1 MYFVRKAG
9 FYAVA
14 LWAALTLNF
23 LIPRLL
29 PGNPVDI
36 LLAKLQQRG
45 GTITPETRRAYELL
59 LGGDTSQPLIAQYG
73 SYLVNVFRGDLGV
86 SVSYFPAPVSE
97 VIGGSLP
104 WTIVLVGLSTIV
116 AAVIGVTLRPSGR
129 RESIVEFADR
139 VRVLP
144 QVIQVFFLGGDDDFL
159 LHIAVS
165 DSSEMREFVLEHLSA
180 QSSVASTRTSI
191 VFDYHRNSV
200 AASFR

>member
-1 MYFVRKAG
+1 MD
-9 FYAVA
+9 AVEEASSPNSLRAPA
-14 LWAALTLNF
+14 LDAVDQR
-23 LIPRLL
+23 IVRLL
-29 PGNPVDI
+29 SADGRMTNAE
-36 LLAKLQQRG
+36 LAG
-45 GTITPETRRAYELL
+45 H
-59 LGGDTSQPLIAQYG
+59 
-73 SYLVNVFRGDLGV
+73 LGV
-86 SVSYFPAPVSE
+86 APSTAHTRLRALIDRGVITGFHASVDERKLGA
-97 VIGGSLP
+97 
-104 WTIVLVGLSTIV
+104 GLQ
-116 AAVIGVTLRPSGR
+116 AVIGVTLRPSGR

-159 LHIAVS
+159 LHIAVA

>member
-1 MYFVRKAG
+1 MPYSCTQNRRNVDLKTESLKKIRVETESCIIVRMETSAEPARPNTLRAPALD
-9 FYAVA
+9 AVDA
-14 LWAALTLNF
+14 RIVTLLSVDGRMTNAELAA
-23 LIPRLL
+23 
-29 PGNPVDI
+29 
-36 LLAKLQQRG
+36 Q
-45 GTITPETRRAYELL
+45 
-59 LGGDTSQPLIAQYG
+59 
-73 SYLVNVFRGDLGV
+73 LGV
-86 SVSYFPAPVSE
+86 APSTAHSRLRALVDRGVITGFHASVDERMLGA
-97 VIGGSLP
+97 
-104 WTIVLVGLSTIV
+104 GLQ
-116 AAVIGVTLRPSGR
+116 AVIGVTLRPSGR

-159 LHIAVS
+159 LHIAVA